1 MYETILYE
9 VSAGVARI
17 TMNRPDKYNAFT
29 GRMIAEMIAAFRQA
43 GKDAAVRCIILT
55 GAGKAFNAG
64 QDLGDVLGADG
75 QTADGK
81 AADGQAAA
89 GNHGD
94 MLRSRYNPLITLI
107 RNTELPVI
115 ASVNGVAAGA
125 GMSLAL
131 ACDLRVM
138 SERAYF
144 VSAFV
149 NIGLVPDSGG
159 CYFLPRL
166 VGLAKAMEIATI
178 RDRVTAE
185 EAHRIGLVNRIC
197 SAERLDEEADALAA
211 KLAQLPTRAV
221 GLMKR
226 TMNRGLEMDLAQ
238 TLEQEAYAQE
248 IAGRTEDHREGMQA
262 FMEKRTPVFKGV

>member
-1 MYETILYE
+1 MAVYETILYE

-64 QDLGDVLGADG
+64 QDLGDVPG
-75 QTADGK
+75 
-81 AADGQAAA
+81 ADGQAAA

-94 MLRSRYNPLITLI
+94 MLRSRYNPLITQI

-197 SAERLDEEADALAA
+197 SAERLDEEAGALAV

-262 FMEKRTPVFKGV
+262 FLEKRTPVFKGV

>member
-1 MYETILYE
+1 MAVYETILYE

-29 GRMIAEMIAAFRQA
+29 GKMIAEMIDAFRQA
-43 GKDAAVRCIILT
+43 GKDAAARCIVLT

-64 QDLGDVLGADG
+64 QDLGDVPGAGGQDVAG
-75 QTADGK
+75 QTG
-81 AADGQAAA
+81 AA
-89 GNHGD
+89 NHGD
-94 MLRSRYNPLITLI
+94 MLRSRYNPLIMQI

-115 ASVNGVAAGA
+115 AAVNGVAAGA

-144 VSAFV
+144 VSAFI

-178 RDRVTAE
+178 RDRVTAK
-185 EAHRIGLVNRIC
+185 EAHRIGLVNRVC
-197 SAERLDEEADALAA
+197 SAERLDEEATELAA
-211 KLAQLPTRAV
+211 KLAQLPTRAIW
-221 GLMKR
+221 LMKQ
-226 TMNRGLEMDLAQ
+226 TMNRGLEKGLEE

-262 FMEKRTPVFKGV
+262 FMEKRPPVFKGV